1 MSSATS
7 EINLMIPTLKGL
19 ERFSRLGGFRILK
32 EKIANQNIKVRIL
45 SPIRVNP
52 YDTGT
57 KRKNDILSEIVVLGK
72 KRNFQ
77 IRRIEQ
83 VMDQQQKSTI
93 VVVDRKF
100 SLILELKDDSKNDF
114 VEAIGPSIYSRSSS
128 SVSSYATIFENLW
141 HQSELYEQIVHAN
154 RALEEKS
161 QQITLKDNEL
171 QGLIFKLLEQ
181 DKSKDEFMSMVS
193 HELKTPISVIKFYA
207 DMLLRKNILGT
218 INEQQGKALTT
229 IHRNVDKLELL
240 VNDILDV
247 YKLDIGKMSI
257 TKETVNIADLVS
269 QTISDLR
276 SLLDEKG
283 IEVVTEFKEVQSVNC
298 DAKRIGQVLSNL
310 IKNSIDF
317 VPGVKGKIII
327 KTDRYNSSTQKH
339 AMQENMYK
347 PYEQMTLISIE
358 DNGPG
363 IPIDKVDNIFNKFY
377 QIDTSLTRKHGGTG
391 LGLAICKGIVEAHDG
406 FIWVDRSSSLGTLI
420 MFTLPVNSIVN
431 KE

>member
-1 MSSATS
+1 
-7 EINLMIPTLKGL
+7 MIPTLKGL

-52 YDTGT
+52 SDIGT

-193 HELKTPISVIKFYA
+193 HELKTPISVIKFYT
-207 DMLLRKNILGT
+207 DMLLRKNILGI

-229 IHRNVDKLELL
+229 IHRNVEKLELL

-257 TKETVNIADLVS
+257 TKGSVNIADLVN

-283 IEVVTEFKEVQSVNC
+283 IEVVTEFKEAQNVNC

-327 KTDRYNSSTQKH
+327 KTDRYNSSTEKH

-347 PYEQMTLISIE
+347 PYEHMTLISIE

-363 IPIDKVDNIFNKFY
+363 IPLDKLDNIFNKFY

-420 MFTLPVNSIVN
+420 KFTLPINSTDN
-431 KE
+431 K

>member
-1 MSSATS
+1 
-7 EINLMIPTLKGL
+7 MIPTLKGL

>member
-1 MSSATS
+1 
-7 EINLMIPTLKGL
+7 MIPTLKGL

-257 TKETVNIADLVS
+257 TKESVNIADLVS

-317 VPGVKGKIII
+317 VPGAKGKIII